1 MAADMAQAILP
12 AARAICAVTYV
23 LLTSFANVWE
33 EIFAHACKGKKK
45 MAVGGLLLALTVI
58 CMMLGSVI
66 ETSTLFLLAAASY
79 FVGIIIREMGMGT
92 GIAFYLAAILLGFIV
107 SPNKLYVVS
116 FAAMGFYILA
126 VEAAFRLLGKLAGKV
141 NRKILF
147 WGMKYLLFNLMY
159 IPMLLFFQQL
169 LFGRNLP
176 ALWLAGVIAVGQV
189 GLFLYDRAYDY
200 AQGHIWNKLRGRLL

>member
-1 MAADMAQAILP
+1 MHVKA
-12 AARAICAVTYV
+12 
-23 LLTSFANVWE
+23 
-33 EIFAHACKGKKK
+33 KK

-79 FVGIIIREMGMGT
+79 FVGIIIREMGMST
-92 GIAFYLAAILLGFIV
+92 GIAFYLAAILLGFFV

-126 VEAAFRLLGKLAGKV
+126 VEIAYRLLGELKGKV
-141 NRKILF
+141 NRRALF
-147 WGMKYLLFNLMY
+147 WGVKYLIFNLMY
-159 IPMLLFFQQL
+159 LPMLFFFQQL

-176 ALWLAGVIAVGQV
+176 ALWLAGMIAAGQA

-200 AQGHIWNKLRGRLL
+200 AQGHIWNKMRGRLL